1 MEMSGKVVHRF
12 YWDYEKEER
21 WLNEMASRGWHFT
34 GHRRGGYHFEQGEP
48 GEWIY
53 RIELLP
59 ADPGSAASQEYL
71 SLLLD
76 TGAEAV
82 TTRARWVYLRR
93 PAALGSFELFSDLE
107 SRIGHYRR
115 VLKLLTTALATLV
128 GCAGA
133 LFVVS
138 GESGGLAF
146 QIPMVILALAMVVL
160 AVQAVRALRR
170 ARGLEAQLLVHE

>member
-1 MEMSGKVVHRF
+1 MSGKVVHRF

-21 WLNEMASRGWHFT
+21 WLNEMASRGWHFA
-34 GHRRGGYHFEQGEP
+34 GRRLGGYRFEQGEP

-59 ADPGSAASQEYL
+59 AEPRSAASQEYL
-71 SLLLD
+71 ALLLD
-76 TGAEAV
+76 SGAEV
-82 TTRARWVYLRR
+82 VSRQARWVYLRR
-93 PAALGSFELFSDLE
+93 QAALGPFELFSDLE

-115 VLKLLTTALATLV
+115 VLKLMTTALATLV

-146 QIPMVILALAMVVL
+146 QIPMVILAIAMVALVL
-160 AVQAVRALRR
+160 QVLRVARR

>member
-12 YWDYEKEER
+12 YSDYEKEER
-21 WLNEMASRGWHFT
+21 WLNEMASKGWHLV
-34 GHRRGGYHFEQGEP
+34 RYRLGGYHFEQGEP
-48 GEWIY
+48 GQWIY

-59 ADPGSAASQEYL
+59 AELRSAESQEYL

-82 TTRARWVYLRR
+82 TTHVRWVYLRR
-93 PAALGSFELFSDLE
+93 PAALGPFELFSDLE

-115 VLKLLTTALATLV
+115 VLKLLTTALATLA

-138 GESGGLAF
+138 GQSGGLAF
-146 QIPMVILALAMVVL
+146 QIPMVIVGIAIVVL
-160 AVQAVRALRR
+160 VVQALGVWRR
-170 ARGLEAQLLVHE
+170 TKGLEAQLLVHE

>member
-1 MEMSGKVVHRF
+1 MEMSGKVVYRL

-21 WLNEMASRGWHFT
+21 WLNEMASRGWDFV
-34 GHRRGGYHFEQGEP
+34 GRRLGGYRFEQGEP
-48 GEWIY
+48 GAWIY

-59 ADPGSAASQEYL
+59 DEPGSAASQEYL
-71 SLLLD
+71 SLLLQA
-76 TGAEAV
+76 GADV
-82 TTRARWVYLRR
+82 VSRQARWVYLRR
-93 PAALGSFELFSDLE
+93 QAALGPFELFSDLE

-146 QIPMVILALAMVVL
+146 QIPMVILTVALVVL

-170 ARGLEAQLLVHE
+170 ARGLEAQLLIHE

>member
-1 MEMSGKVVHRF
+1 MSGKVVYRL
-12 YWDYEKEER
+12 YTDYEKEEC
-21 WLNEMASRGWHFT
+21 WLNEMAGQGWHLVRY
-34 GHRRGGYHFEQGEP
+34 RRGGYHFEQGEP

-59 ADPGSAASQEYL
+59 AEPRSAASQEYL

-82 TTRARWVYLRR
+82 STHARWVYLRR
-93 PAALGSFELFSDLE
+93 STAMGPFVLFSDLE

-146 QIPMVILALAMVVL
+146 QIPMVILALAVAVLVLQVVR
-160 AVQAVRALRR
+160 VSRR
-170 ARGLEAQLLVHE
+170 AKGLEAQLLVHE

>member
-12 YWDYEKEER
+12 YSDYEKEER
-21 WLNEMASRGWHFT
+21 WLNEMASQGWHLV
-34 GHRRGGYHFEQGEP
+34 RYRLGGYHFEQGEP

-59 ADPGSAASQEYL
+59 AEPRSAESQEYL

-82 TTRARWVYLRR
+82 TTHARWVYLRR
-93 PAALGSFELFSDLE
+93 PAALGPFELFSDLE

-138 GESGGLAF
+138 GPSGGLAF
-146 QIPMVILALAMVVL
+146 QIPMVIVAVAIVVL
-160 AVQAVRALRR
+160 VVQALRVSR
-170 ARGLEAQLLVHE
+170 RMKGLEAQLLVHE

>member
-1 MEMSGKVVHRF
+1 MSGKVVHRL

-21 WLNEMASRGWHFT
+21 WLNEMASQGWHFVR
-34 GHRRGGYHFEQGEP
+34 HHLGGYHFEQGEP
-48 GEWIY
+48 GMWIY

-59 ADPGSAASQEYL
+59 AEPRSAASQEYL

-82 TTRARWVYLRR
+82 STRARWVYLRR
-93 PAALGSFELFSDLE
+93 PATMGSVVLFSDLE

-146 QIPMVILALAMVVL
+146 QIPMVIVAVAMVALV
-160 AVQAVRALRR
+160 VQAVQVSRR
-170 ARGLEAQLLVHE
+170 ARRLEAQLLVHE

>member
-1 MEMSGKVVHRF
+1 MEMSTKVVYRL
-12 YWDYEKEER
+12 YSDYEKEER
-21 WLNEMASRGWHFT
+21 WLNEMASRGWHFAD
-34 GHRRGGYHFEQGEP
+34 RRLGGYRFEQGEP
-48 GEWIY
+48 GAWVY

-59 ADPGSAASQEYL
+59 AEPRSAARQEDL
-71 SLLLD
+71 SLLLEA
-76 TGAEAV
+76 GAEMV
-82 TTRARWVYLRR
+82 SRQARWVYLRR
-93 PAALGSFELFSDLE
+93 PASMGPFVLFSDLE

-146 QIPMVILALAMVVL
+146 QIPIVIVAVALVILV
-160 AVQAVRALRR
+160 VQAVRVARR
-170 ARGLEAQLLVHE
+170 TKGLEAQLLIHE

>member
-1 MEMSGKVVHRF
+1 MSGKVVYRV
-12 YWDYEKEER
+12 YMDYEKEES
-21 WLNEMASRGWHFT
+21 WLNEMASQGWSFT
-34 GHRRGGYHFEQGEP
+34 GRRLGGYRFEQGEP

-59 ADPGSAASQEYL
+59 ADAGSAASQEYL
-71 SLLLD
+71 SLLLEA
-76 TGAEAV
+76 GAEV
-82 TTRARWVYLRR
+82 VSRQARWVYLRR
-93 PAALGSFELFSDLE
+93 PAAMGPFVLFSDLE

-115 VLKLLTTALATLV
+115 VVKLLTTALATLV

-146 QIPMVILALAMVVL
+146 QIPMLIIAAAIVVL
-160 AVQAVRALRR
+160 VVQALRVSRR
-170 ARGLEAQLLVHE
+170 AKGLEAKLLIHE

>member
-1 MEMSGKVVHRF
+1 MSGKVVYRV
-12 YWDYEKEER
+12 YMDYEKEER
-21 WLNEMASRGWHFT
+21 WLNDMASRGWHFT
-34 GHRRGGYHFEQGEP
+34 GRRLGGHHFEQGEP
-48 GEWIY
+48 GAWVY
-53 RIELLP
+53 RVELLP
-59 ADPGSAASQEYL
+59 ADPRSAASQEYL

-82 TTRARWVYLRR
+82 GTHARWVYLRR
-93 PAALGSFELFSDLE
+93 PEAMGPFELFSDLE

-138 GESGGLAF
+138 GQAGGLAF
-146 QIPMVILALAMVVL
+146 QIPMVILAVAMVAL
-160 AVQAVRALRR
+160 AVQAVRVSRR
-170 ARGLEAQLLVHE
+170 ARRLEAQLLVNE

>member
-1 MEMSGKVVHRF
+1 MSGKVVHRL

-21 WLNEMASRGWHFT
+21 WLNEMASQGWYFA
-34 GHRRGGYHFEQGEP
+34 RYRLGGYHFEQGEP

-59 ADPGSAASQEYL
+59 DEPRSAASQEYL

-76 TGAEAV
+76 SGAEAV
-82 TTRARWVYLRR
+82 TSRARWVYLRR
-93 PAALGSFELFSDLE
+93 PAALGPFELFSDLE

-133 LFVVS
+133 LYVVS

-146 QIPMVILALAMVVL
+146 QIPMVILTLAMVVL
-160 AVQAVRALRR
+160 VVQVLRVIR
-170 ARGLEAQLLVHE
+170 RTKGLEAQLLIHE

>member
-1 MEMSGKVVHRF
+1 MEMSGRVVHRL

-21 WLNEMASRGWHFT
+21 WLNEMASQGWHFS
-34 GHRRGGYHFEQGEP
+34 GHRLGGYHFDQGEP
-48 GEWIY
+48 GAWIY

-59 ADPGSAASQEYL
+59 ADPRSAASQEYL

-93 PAALGSFELFSDLE
+93 PAALGPFELFSDLE

-160 AVQAVRALRR
+160 AVQAVRTSRR

>member
-1 MEMSGKVVHRF
+1 MDMKGKVVYRL
-12 YWDYEKEER
+12 YSDYEKEER
-21 WLNEMASRGWHFT
+21 WLNEMAGQGWHLVSFRL
-34 GHRRGGYHFEQGEP
+34 GAYRFEQGEP
-48 GEWIY
+48 GGWIY

-59 ADPGSAASQEYL
+59 ADRGSSASQEYL
-71 SLLLD
+71 SLLMD
-76 TGAEAV
+76 AGAETV
-82 TTRARWVYLRR
+82 STHGRWVYLRR
-93 PAALGSFELFSDLE
+93 PAAMGPFELFSDLE

-115 VLKLLTTALATLV
+115 VLRLLTTALATLA

-146 QIPMVILALAMVVL
+146 QIPMVILAVAMVVL
-160 AVQAVRALRR
+160 IVQTVRVSRR

>member
-1 MEMSGKVVHRF
+1 MSSKVVHRF

-34 GHRRGGYHFEQGEP
+34 GHRLGGYRFEQGEP
-48 GEWIY
+48 GTWIY

-59 ADPGSAASQEYL
+59 AEPRSAASQEYL

-82 TTRARWVYLRR
+82 TTRVRWVYLRR
-93 PAALGSFELFSDLE
+93 PAAMESFELFSDLE

-138 GESGGLAF
+138 GKPGGLAF
-146 QIPMVILALAMVVL
+146 QIPMVILALAVIVL
-160 AVQAVRALRR
+160 VLQAVRVSRR
-170 ARGLEAQLLVHE
+170 ARTLEEQLVVHE

>member
-1 MEMSGKVVHRF
+1 MSDKVVHRR

-21 WLNEMASRGWHFT
+21 WLNEMAGQGRHFV
-34 GHRRGGYHFEQGEP
+34 RYRLGGYHFEEGEP

-59 ADPGSAASQEYL
+59 AEPQSATSQEYL

-93 PAALGSFELFSDLE
+93 PAALGPFELFSDLE
-107 SRIGHYRR
+107 SRVGHYRR
-115 VLKLLTTALATLV
+115 VLKLLTAALTTLV

-133 LFVVS
+133 VFVVS

-146 QIPMVILALAMVVL
+146 QIPMVILALAMAVL
-160 AVQAVRALRR
+160 VVQAVRASRR
-170 ARGLEAQLLVHE
+170 ARRLEAQLLVHE

>member
-1 MEMSGKVVHRF
+1 MSTKTVYRLHL
-12 YWDYEKEER
+12 DYEKEER
-21 WLNEMASRGWHFT
+21 WLNEMASRGWHLV
-34 GHRRGGYHFEQGEP
+34 RYRLGGYHFEQGEP
-48 GEWIY
+48 GAWIY

-59 ADPGSAASQEYL
+59 GEPHSAASEEYL

-76 TGAEAV
+76 AGAEAV
-82 TTRARWVYLRR
+82 STHARWVYLRR
-93 PAALGSFELFSDLE
+93 PAALGPFELFSDLE

-146 QIPMVILALAMVVL
+146 QIPMVILAVAMVVL
-160 AVQAVRALRR
+160 IVQAVRVSRR
-170 ARGLEAQLLVHE
+170 AKGLETQLLIHE

>member
-1 MEMSGKVVHRF
+1 MSGKVVYRL
-12 YWDYEKEER
+12 YMDYEKEER
-21 WLNEMASRGWHFT
+21 WLNEMASRGWRFT
-34 GHRRGGYHFEQGEP
+34 GRRLGGYRFEKGEP
-48 GEWIY
+48 GEWFY

-59 ADPGSAASQEYL
+59 AEPGSAASREYL

-76 TGAEAV
+76 TGADV
-82 TTRARWVYLRR
+82 VSTQARWVYLRR
-93 PAALGSFELFSDLE
+93 PAALGPFVLFSDLE

-128 GCAGA
+128 CCAGA

-146 QIPMVILALAMVVL
+146 QIPMVILAVAMVAL
-160 AVQAVRALRR
+160 AVQAVRVSRR
-170 ARGLEAQLLVHE
+170 AKRLEAQLLIHE

>member
-1 MEMSGKVVHRF
+1 MEMSGKVVHRL

-21 WLNEMASRGWHFT
+21 WLNEMASQGWHFV
-34 GHRRGGYHFEQGEP
+34 RYRLSGYHFEQGEP

-59 ADPGSAASQEYL
+59 AEPRSAASQEYL
-71 SLLLD
+71 ALLLD

-82 TTRARWVYLRR
+82 TTHARWVYLRR
-93 PAALGSFELFSDLE
+93 PAALGPFELFSDLE

-146 QIPMVILALAMVVL
+146 QIPMVILALAVVAL
-160 AVQAVRALRR
+160 AVQAAQTSRR
-170 ARGLEAQLLVHE
+170 AKRLEAQLLVHE

>member
-1 MEMSGKVVHRF
+1 MSSKVVHRL

-21 WLNEMASRGWHFT
+21 WLNEMASRGWHFA
-34 GHRRGGYHFEQGEP
+34 GHRFGGYHFEQGEP

-53 RIELLP
+53 RVELLP
-59 ADPGSAASQEYL
+59 ADPRSAASQEYL

-93 PAALGSFELFSDLE
+93 PAAMGPFVLFSDLE

-115 VLKLLTTALATLV
+115 VLKLLTSALATLV

-138 GESGGLAF
+138 GDSGGLAF
-146 QIPMVILALAMVVL
+146 QIPMVVLALAVVVL
-160 AVQAVRALRR
+160 AVRVVRVSRR
-170 ARGLEAQLLVHE
+170 ARRLEAQLLVHE

>member
-1 MEMSGKVVHRF
+1 MSGKIVHRL
-12 YWDYEKEER
+12 YMDYEKEER
-21 WLNEMASRGWHFT
+21 WLNEMASWGWHLV
-34 GHRRGGYHFEQGEP
+34 RYRLGGYHFEQGEP

-59 ADPGSAASQEYL
+59 ANPRSAASQEYL

-76 TGAEAV
+76 SGAEAV
-82 TTRARWVYLRR
+82 STHARWVYLRR
-93 PAALGSFELFSDLE
+93 PAALGPFELFSDLE

-115 VLKLLTTALATLV
+115 VHKLLTTALATLV

-146 QIPMVILALAMVVL
+146 EIPMVILAVAMVVL
-160 AVQAVRALRR
+160 VVQVLRISRR
-170 ARGLEAQLLVHE
+170 AKGLEAQLLIHE